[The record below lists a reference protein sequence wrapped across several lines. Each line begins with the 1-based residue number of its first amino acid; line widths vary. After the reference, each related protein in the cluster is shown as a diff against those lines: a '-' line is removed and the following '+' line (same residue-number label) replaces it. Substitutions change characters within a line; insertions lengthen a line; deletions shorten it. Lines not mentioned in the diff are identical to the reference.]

1 MGLADDIR
9 QRLADR
15 APALGGRVQMAASMA
30 ALQKSGGWPATTPAA
45 HVVPMG
51 LAAGD
56 AAPLI
61 GVYRQKAARLY
72 SVFVTIRTHDAT
84 GARWLDRIE
93 ELDEQI
99 LDAML
104 GWGPLPPHHAFEL
117 KRVATIRFETG
128 TMVRELS
135 FAIPDTLEV
144 RQ

>member
-1 MGLADDIR
+1 MALSDDLR
-9 QRLADR
+9 QRLIDR
-15 APALGGRVQMAASMA
+15 VDALGGRVFLAAHMAG
-30 ALQKSGGWPATTPAA
+30 LQKSGSWPTTTPAA

-51 LAAGD
+51 LAGG
-56 AAPLI
+56 AATPLT
-61 GVYRQKAARLY
+61 GVYRQQVARLY
-72 SVFVTIRTHDAT
+72 SVFVSIRTHDAT

-93 ELDEQI
+93 DLDAAI
-99 LDAML
+99 LDAVL

-135 FAIPDTLEV
+135 LAIPDTLET

>member
-9 QRLADR
+9 ARLIERVD
-15 APALGGRVQMAASMA
+15 ALGGRVQLAASMA
-30 ALQKSGGWPATTPAA
+30 ALQKSMSWPATTPAA
-45 HVVPMG
+45 YVVPMG
-51 LAAGD
+51 LAAGA

-61 GVYRQKAARLY
+61 GVYRQKVDRLH

-93 ELDEQI
+93 ELDQSI
-99 LDAML
+99 LDALL
-104 GWGPLPPHHAFEL
+104 GWGPEPPHFAFEL
-117 KRVATIRFETG
+117 KRVRMIAFEAG

-135 FAIPDTLEV
+135 LAIPDTVEI